1 MMHGVN
7 STKEEV
13 MDIIV
18 CIKQV
23 PDTTTVIQIDPSGK
37 EIVRDG
43 ITHIMSPYDEFA
55 VEEALKLN
63 EAHGGS
69 VTLLTVGPETAK
81 EALRSG
87 LAMGAD
93 EAIHVVT
100 ETSPL
105 ALDSLAT
112 AKLITKALAGKKFD
126 MILMGRQAIDDDAM
140 QMGSLVAELLNIPQ
154 ITTVVKLEL
163 EGTQV
168 KAQRTIEGG
177 VQNIEAQLPV
187 LITAQK
193 GLNTPRYPSM
203 KGILK
208 AKKKPVEEIKA
219 ADLGVDLQAKVVI
232 EALVEPPARPAGRLV
247 ASVDELVTA
256 LTQEIKVV

>member
-1 MMHGVN
+1 
-7 STKEEV
+7 

-37 EIVRDG
+37 DIVRDG
-43 ITHIMSPYDEFA
+43 ITQIISPYDEFA
-55 VEEALKLN
+55 IEEAIKLQ

-69 VTLLTVGPETAK
+69 VTLLTVGPESAK

-100 ETSPL
+100 DS

-112 AKLITKALAGKKFD
+112 AKLIAKALDGRKYDIVF
-126 MILMGRQAIDDDAM
+126 MGRQAIDDDAL
-140 QMGSLVAELLNIPQ
+140 QMGSLVAELLNVPQ
-154 ITTVVKLEL
+154 VTMVIKLEVN
-163 EGTQV
+163 GTQV
-168 KAQRTIEGG
+168 KAHRTIEGG
-177 VQNIEAQLPV
+177 VQVIEAPLPIV
-187 LITAQK
+187 MTAQK

-208 AKKKPVEEIKA
+208 AKKKNIEEHKA
-219 ADLGVDLQAKVVI
+219 ADLGVNLQPKVAV
-232 EALVEPPARPAGRLV
+232 EALTLPPARSAGRMV
-247 ASVDELVTA
+247 SSVDELVKA
-256 LTQEIKVV
+256 LHEEIKVI

>member
-1 MMHGVN
+1 
-7 STKEEV
+7 

-23 PDTTTVIQIDPSGK
+23 PDTTTVIQIDGSGK
-37 EIVRDG
+37 DIVRDG
-43 ITHIMSPYDEFA
+43 ITQIISPYDEFA
-55 VEEALKLN
+55 IEEALKLQ
-63 EAHGGS
+63 EANGGS
-69 VTLLTVGPETAK
+69 VTLLSVGPDSAK

-100 ETSPL
+100 EASPL
-105 ALDSLAT
+105 ALDSLTT
-112 AKLITKALAGKKFD
+112 AKLIAKALDGRKYD
-126 MILMGRQAIDDDAM
+126 MVIMGRQAIDDDAL

-154 ITTVVKLEL
+154 VTTVIKLEVS
-163 EGTQV
+163 GNSV

-177 VQNIEAQLPV
+177 VQVIETQLPV
-187 LITAQK
+187 LLTAQK

-208 AKKKPVEEIKA
+208 AKKKTIEELKA
-219 ADLGVDLQAKVVI
+219 ADLGVSLAPKVVL
-232 EALVEPPARPAGRLV
+232 ESLSLPPARPAGRIV
-247 ASVDELVTA
+247 GSVDELVKA
-256 LTQEIKVV
+256 LAEEIKVI

>member
-1 MMHGVN
+1 
-7 STKEEV
+7 

-18 CIKQV
+18 CVKQV

-43 ITHIMSPYDEFA
+43 ITNIMSPYDEFA
-55 VEEALKLN
+55 VEEALKLI
-63 EAHGGS
+63 EANGGT
-69 VTLLTVGPETAK
+69 VTALTVGPESAK
-81 EALRSG
+81 EALRSA

-100 ETSPL
+100 DGAPL

-112 AKLITKALAGKKFD
+112 AKLIAKAIEGKNYD
-126 MILMGRQAIDDDAM
+126 LVLMGRQAIDDDAM
-140 QMGSLVAELLNIPQ
+140 QMGSLVAELLNIGQ
-154 ITTVVKLEL
+154 ITTAIKLEI

-177 VQNIEAQLPV
+177 LQNIEAALPLV
-187 LITAQK
+187 VTAQK

-208 AKKKPVEEIKA
+208 AKKKPVQDIPA
-219 ADLGVDLQAKVVI
+219 SSLGVSLEPKVRI
-232 EALVEPPARPAGRLV
+232 EALVEPPARPAGRIV
-247 ASVDELVTA
+247 GSVDELVAA